1 MTTFD
6 SSRSSHAD
14 GPWSLSCPF
23 DLSGLRA
30 TSIIPD
36 EGGSVASFRDG
47 LSTSSGSSSEHLSA
61 ALGLTVGYPFL
72 NASVTGQYD
81 RDILENENVRNDS
94 THPAMVFLG

>member
-14 GPWSLSCPF
+14 GPWLLSCPF
-23 DLSGLRA
+23 DLTGLRM
-30 TSIIPD
+30 TNIIPD
-36 EGGSVASFRDG
+36 RGGSVVSFRDG
-47 LSTSSGSSSEHLSA
+47 LSTNTGSSSEHLSA

-81 RDILENENVRNDS
+81 KNVLENENVRNGP
-94 THPAMVFLG
+94 TYLAGLLP